1 MAHTNRF
8 SLPLALLMATSAA
21 AIVAQPPVVRP
32 AKVDQAAPAPVSR
45 LVGDWRAS
53 APVTLPAATP
63 SLPQAVSDL
72 GVAPAGAR
80 LERVML
86 LLEPSPAQRQALDA
100 ELQNQ
105 QTPGS
110 PEYHHWL
117 TPSAFA
123 DRYANSASDVAAV
136 VAWLQ
141 AQGLQVAPLPMSR
154 GWIEFSGTAAQIEP
168 AFHTQIHSVVTPAG
182 TRMVLAQSVAV
193 PAALRP
199 LIHGLASLDG
209 AVSAAALTTPQP
221 VAASP
226 ATLAA
231 ESSVAHAEAL
241 TPQLVAQLLHLDA
254 LHAAGTRGSAETI
267 AIAARSN
274 VQPQDVAAFRSTFSL
289 PASPVSVVLNG
300 SDPGL
305 TGDQA
310 EAVLTASWASVA
322 APDAQIVVVSAATT
336 SATDGLDLSLAA
348 VVDQSLAHTAL
359 VGYSACEAALSESHQ
374 AFYAALYR
382 QAAAEGIAV
391 IAAAGDSGPAAC
403 HAAGTDATVTTGY
416 AVNALASTPWNTAVG
431 ASAFSSAGP
440 TSGASALAGWS
451 PLNSADAAYA
461 GGGGSSTLY
470 TAPVWQ
476 PLPSQNTA
484 AASGGN
490 SRLVPD
496 VALPTALDA
505 GVSRGLAFCLSDS
518 APANGCNIVR
528 SGGSS
533 AAAALFAG
541 IAALVAE
548 KNGPQGNLAPNL
560 YALSR
565 QAGIFDDVQQ
575 GSARLACAAGTP
587 GCGASGQ
594 IGYSA
599 APGYDLAT
607 GLGSVNAQK
616 LLSAWATPQANG
628 AGAVSVTM
636 TTVTQTINPSGSVDL
651 AANVTSQTG
660 GPAPTGTVIFF
671 DQSNSAGVTTVA
683 LVPGTGETS
692 TASATVTGVLIQ
704 GGHPIQ
710 ANYSG
715 DSVYA
720 ATNSLPVV
728 INVDKSATTLVVTPA
743 TLTPAAGSTLT
754 VTATISASNP
764 GASAPSGTVNFTLDG
779 VSQGYGKVIQ
789 GTPSTSSVSMA
800 VPSAGS
806 HTIQGIYSGDVN
818 YDNATANGVTIVV
831 SKGAT
836 VTALTVTPS
845 ILTPGIPETLT
856 VAISP
861 LSGASGTTYSITGT
875 VNFYDGATL
884 LGTSVVNANGA
895 SLANVTLSSATTH
908 LITAVYSGDTS
919 WATSTSNPV
928 TLAAVLLA
936 DKVTLTVNPAAA
948 APGQVVTLIATVTPA
963 TTPATTTEQNPTG
976 TVIFYNGTT
985 ILGSATLAPSLF
997 NTSTATILNA
1007 TLPAGEDVLTAVY
1020 VGDLFYA
1027 TGTSNTVTI
1036 SVEDFSILPS
1046 PTNPPTNLNI
1056 IKGSSGS
1063 ASFIVTGLGGFNN
1076 IIQVVCAVPTQD
1088 DMTCIASPQ
1097 QVTPPGTVTFTVQ
1110 TYASGGTTASRDHA
1124 PLWPRAAGGTAL
1136 AALLCF
1142 LLPMGRKARILTG
1155 KSTRRFVALLLLLV
1169 SLGAAG
1175 VGCGNSV
1182 TLPSNSGT
1190 PLGVATLTI
1199 TAASYVNNT
1208 VVSHSVYLTVNVL
1221 PPGST
1226 TAAQPKTNPK

>member
-1 MAHTNRF
+1 
-8 SLPLALLMATSAA
+8 
-21 AIVAQPPVVRP
+21 
-32 AKVDQAAPAPVSR
+32 
-45 LVGDWRAS
+45 
-53 APVTLPAATP
+53 
-63 SLPQAVSDL
+63 
-72 GVAPAGAR
+72 
-80 LERVML
+80 ML

-105 QTPGS
+105 QTSAS

-141 AQGLQVAPLPMSR
+141 AQGLQVAPLPVSR

-209 AVSAAALTTPQP
+209 AVSTAALTTPQP

-289 PASPVSVVLNG
+289 PARPVSVVLNG

-310 EAVLTASWASVA
+310 EAVLTASWAGAA

-348 VVDQSLAHTAL
+348 IVDQSLAHTAL

-391 IAAAGDSGPAAC
+391 IVAAGDSGSAAC
-403 HAAGTDATVTTGY
+403 HAAGTDAAVTTGY

-431 ASAFSSAGP
+431 ASAFSATGSA
-440 TSGASALAGWS
+440 SGASALAGWS
-451 PLNSADAAYA
+451 PLSSADAAYA

-476 PLPSQNTA
+476 PLPWQNTA
-484 AASGGN
+484 TASGGN

-505 GVSRGLAFCLSDS
+505 GVSRGLAFCLSGS
-518 APANGCNIVR
+518 APASGCNIVR

-565 QAGIFDDVQQ
+565 QAGVFDDVQQ

-616 LLSAWATPQANG
+616 LLSAWAAPQANG

-779 VSQGYGKVIQ
+779 ISQGYGKVIQ

-856 VAISP
+856 VTISP
-861 LSGASGTTYSITGT
+861 LSAASGTTYSITGT

-884 LGTSVVNANGA
+884 LGTSVVSANGA
-895 SLANVTLSSATTH
+895 SLANATLSSATTH

-936 DKVTLTVNPAAA
+936 DKVTLTVNPAAT

-963 TTPATTTEQNPTG
+963 TAPATTTEQNPTG
-976 TVIFYNGTT
+976 TVIFYNGNT
-985 ILGSATLAPSLF
+985 ILGSATLTPSLF

-1007 TLPAGEDVLTAVY
+1007 TLPAGLDVLTAVY

-1076 IIQVVCAVPTQD
+1076 LIQVVCAVPTQD

-1136 AALLCF
+1136 AALFCF
-1142 LLPMGRKARILTG
+1142 LLPIGRKARILTG
-1155 KSTRRFVALLLLLV
+1155 KGTRRFVALLLLLV